1 MKLGDEERHDLS
13 PLGQQELSAG
23 RLAWLL
29 CEE

>member
-1 MKLGDEERHDLS
+1 MKLRHEERHDLS
-13 PLGQQELSAG
+13 PLAQQELYVG